1 MVKKGSRTLIIAEAG
16 VNHNGDLNSALTMI
30 DAAADA
36 GADVVKFQSFS
47 ASALATSSAALAD
60 YQLANSKEINQL
72 ELLKALELSANDH
85 FTLKQRCDE
94 RSIEFLSTAFDL
106 QSLNFINNIGI
117 QRVKI
122 PSGEITNLPYLREVA
137 NLNLPVIM
145 STGMASLGEIESALE
160 VLLASGLRREKIT
173 ILHCTTDYP
182 ASLLDVNL
190 NAMKTLGKCFGT
202 AYGYSDHTIGVNI
215 SIAAVALG
223 ASVIEKHFT
232 LDKSLPGPDHSAS
245 LSVKELEIMVR
256 GIREIEEA
264 LGSEQKLVTS
274 EEAKN
279 KAKVRK
285 SLFAAKNISKG
296 ECFSEENIIAK
307 RPATGLSPMCWD
319 TVIGSIAKK
328 DFAIDEPISL

>member
-60 YQLANSKEINQL
+60 YQLANSKEMNQL
-72 ELLKALELSANDH
+72 ELLKALELSADDH
-85 FTLKQRCDE
+85 FTLKQKCDE
-94 RSIEFLSTAFDL
+94 RNIEFLSTAFDL
-106 QSLNFINNIGI
+106 QSLDFINNIGI

-173 ILHCTTDYP
+173 ILHCTTNYP

-190 NAMKTLGKCFGT
+190 NAMKTLGNCFGT
-202 AYGYSDHTIGVNI
+202 AYGYSDHTIGVNV

-245 LSVKELEIMVR
+245 LSVKELEALVR

-279 KAKVRK
+279 KVKVRK

-296 ECFSEENIIAK
+296 ERFSEKNIIAK

-319 TVIGSIAKK
+319 IVIGSIAKR
-328 DFAIDEPISL
+328 DFAIDDPISL

>member
-1 MVKKGSRTLIIAEAG
+1 MVENSTRTLIIAEAG
-16 VNHNGDLNSALTMI
+16 VNHNGDLNSALAMI

-36 GADVVKFQSFS
+36 GADVVKFQSFH
-47 ASALATSSAALAD
+47 ATELATSSAALAD
-60 YQLANSKEINQL
+60 YQLVNSKEKNQL
-72 ELLKALELSANDH
+72 DLLKALELSADDH
-85 FTLKQRCDE
+85 VTLKQRCDK
-94 RSIEFLSTAFDL
+94 RNVEFLSTAFDL
-106 QSLNFINNIGI
+106 QSLNFIHELGI
-117 QRVKI
+117 RRVKI
-122 PSGEITNLPYLREVA
+122 PSGEITNLPYLRELA
-137 NLNLPVIM
+137 KFNLPVIM

-160 VLLASGLRREKIT
+160 VLLASGLKREEIT

-182 ASLLDVNL
+182 ASTFDVNL

-202 AYGYSDHTIGVNI
+202 AYGYSDHTTGVNI

-245 LSVKELEIMVR
+245 LSVKELETMVR

-296 ECFSEENIIAK
+296 EYFSEENIIAK

-319 TVIGSIAKK
+319 TVIGSIAKR